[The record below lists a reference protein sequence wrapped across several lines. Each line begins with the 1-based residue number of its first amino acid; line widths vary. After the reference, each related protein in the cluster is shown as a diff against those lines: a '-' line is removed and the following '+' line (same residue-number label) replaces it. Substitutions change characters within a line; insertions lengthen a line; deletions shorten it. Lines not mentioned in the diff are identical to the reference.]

1 MLKLKLH
8 YFGHLI
14 WRADL
19 FEKTL
24 MMGNVKGGRRR
35 VWQRMRWFDGITNS
49 MHMSLSKLRELVMD
63 REASSAAFHGVTK
76 SWTRLSDWTE
86 MNKFK
91 MGHKWISLSRL
102 QAQTVPIPKGKY
114 LSSNSLSVWRHS
126 GKCVLGVS
134 SLWEELRGRALI
146 KGLGGREFRKRY
158 SQKWRGGKE
167 VVAAC
172 GDSLVANSCP
182 TLITPWTVVFQV
194 PLSMGFSRQ
203 EYWSGLPLPSPGD
216 LPNPGI
222 GPGSPAWQ
230 AGSL

>member
-1 MLKLKLH
+1 
-8 YFGHLI
+8 
-14 WRADL
+14 
-19 FEKTL
+19 
-24 MMGNVKGGRRR
+24 
-35 VWQRMRWFDGITNS
+35 
-49 MHMSLSKLRELVMD
+49 MD

-167 VVAAC
+167 VVPAC